1 MKRNGSTTE
10 ENLNDKYAKVSDQFG
25 DTKER
30 LADAAKD
37 IASKGMAGA
46 ESVRDTLG
54 DFTDRISSTM
64 EDSVHTVVKKAKQT
78 SREAEKFVKQYPL
91 YTVAGAVAISFVVGM
106 IYGRSNNR

>member
-1 MKRNGSTTE
+1 MKKNGLE
-10 ENLNDKYAKVSDQFG
+10 ESLSDQQYAKTVAQF
-25 DTKER
+25 EN
-30 LADAAKD
+30 AKD
-37 IASKGMAGA
+37 EVKTAVKDMTAKGMAGA

-54 DFTDRISSTM
+54 EFSDRISSTM

-78 SREAEKFVKQYPL
+78 SREAEKFVKEYPL